1 MFIFSVDVLLAIFV
15 VFVVAPLTLI
25 TCVRLFLGILDYG
38 RRVPPH
44 TLRRIH

>member
-1 MFIFSVDVLLAIFV
+1 MFAFSAGILLAVFV
-15 VFVVAPLTLI
+15 LFVVAPLILI
-25 TCVRLFLGILDYG
+25 ACVRLFLSILDYS

>member
-1 MFIFSVDVLLAIFV
+1 MFTFSANILLAIFV

>member
-1 MFIFSVDVLLAIFV
+1 MFTFSVGILLAIFV
-15 VFVVAPLTLI
+15 VFVVAPLILI
-25 TCVRLFLGILDYG
+25 ACVRLFLSISDYG

>member
-1 MFIFSVDVLLAIFV
+1 MFTFPAGIFLVVLL
-15 VFVVAPLTLI
+15 VFVVIPLI
-25 TCVRLFLGILDYG
+25 IIASVRLFLSILDYG

>member
-1 MFIFSVDVLLAIFV
+1 MFTFPAGIFLVVLL
-15 VFVVAPLTLI
+15 VFVVIPLI
-25 TCVRLFLGILDYG
+25 IVASVRLFLSILDYG